1 MANPMRIRAKFDNG
15 NTEVRVLMSHPMA
28 TGQIKDAAG
37 AIIPAHYI
45 TDVTA
50 QHNGKTVLTAQW
62 GTAVSKDP
70 YLFFKFK
77 GGAKGEKVTV
87 NWTDNKA
94 DKRTDTAEIA

>member
-1 MANPMRIRAKFDNG
+1 MANPMRIRAVSKDG
-15 NTEVRVLMSHPMA
+15 STEVRVLMSHPMA

-37 AIIPAHYI
+37 VVIPAHYI

-50 QHNGKTVLTAQW
+50 QHNGKIVLSAQW

-77 GGAKGEKVTV
+77 GGSKGDKVTLT
-87 NWTDNKA
+87 WTDNKA
-94 DKRTDTAEIA
+94 DKRTDSAEIT

>member
-1 MANPMRIRAKFDNG
+1 MANPMRIRAVSKDG
-15 NTEVRVLMSHPMA
+15 STEVRVLMSHPMA

-37 AIIPAHYI
+37 VVIPAHYI

-50 QHNGKTVLTAQW
+50 QHNGKTVLSAQW

-77 GGAKGEKVTV
+77 GGSKGDKVTIT
-87 NWTDNKA
+87 WTDNKA

>member
-15 NTEVRVLMSHPMA
+15 ITEVRVLMSHPMA

>member
-1 MANPMRIRAKFDNG
+1 MANPMRIRPVFKDG
-15 NTEVRVLMSHPMA
+15 STEVRVLMSHPMA

-37 AIIPAHYI
+37 VIIPAHYI

-50 QHNGKTVLTAQW
+50 QHNGKTVLSAQW

-77 GGAKGEKVTV
+77 GGVKGDKVTV
-87 NWTDNKA
+87 NWTDNKG
-94 DKRTDTAEIA
+94 DKRTDVADIA